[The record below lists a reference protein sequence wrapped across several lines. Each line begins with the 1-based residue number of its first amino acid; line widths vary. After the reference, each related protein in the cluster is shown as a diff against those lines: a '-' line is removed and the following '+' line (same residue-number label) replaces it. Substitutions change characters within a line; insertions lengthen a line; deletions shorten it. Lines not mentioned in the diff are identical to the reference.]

1 MEHSFNK
8 LELAQKNNVENLM
21 KWFTD
26 ANIITS
32 TDDEDR
38 VKTYFLETGD
48 NPQNVSW
55 SAFNQVLVKIA
66 NDQGKNYHYLIKF
79 LGFDLLKRA
88 IMSAVGHSMKS
99 RSVRQGADH
108 KF

>member
-66 NDQGKNYHYLIKF
+66 NDQG
-79 LGFDLLKRA
+79 FDLLKRA